1 MIVEGIFLNLM
12 HNEEY
17 FRSVLPHLKREYFI
31 DAADERLF
39 NYIKF
44 FGDKYNKRPD
54 ASVLKILLEKDNGL
68 NDGIFTSLETQ
79 IDLLDTK
86 RPQLDQTAFMI
97 EETEGFCKQQALYN
111 ALSNALAIKS
121 NAELPI
127 DKRNKKLPDVGMIPE
142 LMRDALGVCFDTSV
156 GHNYM
161 SDWETRYN
169 SYHDKA
175 AKIPFDIDIL
185 NRVTKGGA
193 EYKTLNILLAGSNAG
208 KSLGLCHLVA
218 GYLNQGMNVLYISM
232 EMSEEAIGKRIDANL
247 LNVSMDDLDA
257 IPKEMFGKK
266 IAKLREKV
274 VGNLYFKQFPTG
286 AAHVGHFRTLLQ
298 ELRTKQNFV
307 PQIIIIDYLGI
318 CASQRIGY
326 GGENSYGY
334 VKAIAEEIRGLSIET
349 NTCVWT
355 AAQTT
360 RGSWEKSDID
370 MGDTAESAG
379 LVHTADFILGIVET
393 EQLAQQGQQMFKQVK
408 SRYGDKSKWSR
419 FFLAVDKGLQRW
431 SQLENNS
438 FPDDQAGPPPVHV
451 RGVVAGSGAP
461 AVVANGEGVDWN

>member
-1 MIVEGIFLNLM
+1 
-12 HNEEY
+12 
-17 FRSVLPHLKREYFI
+17 
-31 DAADERLF
+31 
-39 NYIKF
+39 
-44 FGDKYNKRPD
+44 
-54 ASVLKILLEKDNGL
+54 
-68 NDGIFTSLETQ
+68 
-79 IDLLDTK
+79 
-86 RPQLDQTAFMI
+86 
-97 EETEGFCKQQALYN
+97 
-111 ALSNALAIKS
+111 
-121 NAELPI
+121 
-127 DKRNKKLPDVGMIPE
+127 
-142 LMRDALGVCFDTSV
+142 
-156 GHNYM
+156 
-161 SDWETRYN
+161 
-169 SYHDKA
+169 
-175 AKIPFDIDIL
+175 
-185 NRVTKGGA
+185 
-193 EYKTLNILLAGSNAG
+193 
-208 KSLGLCHLVA
+208 
-218 GYLNQGMNVLYISM
+218 
-232 EMSEEAIGKRIDANL
+232 
-247 LNVSMDDLDA
+247 
-257 IPKEMFGKK
+257 MFGKK

-274 VGNLYFKQFPTG
+274 VGNLFFKQFPTG

-334 VKAIAEEIRGLSIET
+334 VKAIAEEIRGLAIET

-431 SQLENNS
+431 SQLENNT
-438 FPDDQAGPPPVHV
+438 FPDDQTMPPPVTV
-451 RGVVAGSGAP
+451 KAATAGSSPTATI
-461 AVVANGEGVDWN
+461 ANGEGVEWD

>member
-17 FRSVLPHLKREYFI
+17 FRSVLPHLRREYFI
-31 DAADERLF
+31 DSADERLF

-54 ASVLKILLEKDNGL
+54 ASVLKILLEKDNTL
-68 NDGIFTSLETQ
+68 TDSTHVALEAQ
-79 IDLLDTK
+79 IDVLDKK
-86 RPQLDQTAFMI
+86 RPDLAQTAFMV

-111 ALSNALAIKS
+111 ALSRALEIKS
-121 NAELPI
+121 NADLPPE
-127 DKRNKKLPDVGMIPE
+127 KRNKKLPDVGSIPE
-142 LMRDALGVCFDTSV
+142 MMRDALGVCFDTSV

-161 SDWETRYN
+161 TDWEARHD

-193 EYKTLNILLAGSNAG
+193 EYKTLNIILAGSNAG
-208 KSLGLCHLVA
+208 KSLGLCHLAA

-247 LNVSMDDLDA
+247 LNVAMDDLES
-257 IPKEMFGKK
+257 IPKALFGKK

-274 VGNLYFKQFPTG
+274 VGNLFFKQFPTG

-334 VKAIAEEIRGLSIET
+334 VKAIAEEIRGLAIET
-349 NTCVWT
+349 DTCIWT

-360 RGSWEKSDID
+360 RASWEKSDID

-379 LVHTADFILGIVET
+379 LVHTADFILGIIET

-431 SQLENNS
+431 SQLDANS
-438 FPDDQAGPPPVHV
+438 FPDDQTMPPAVTVKAP
-451 RGVVAGSGAP
+451 ASGSGV
-461 AVVANGEGVDWN
+461 AVSIPSGEGIEWD

>member
-1 MIVEGIFLNLM
+1 MIVESIFLNLM

-17 FRSVLPHLKREYFI
+17 FRSVFPHLKREYFI

-44 FGDKYNKRPD
+44 FGDKHNKRADPT
-54 ASVLKILLEKDNGL
+54 VLKILLERDNSL
-68 NDGIFTSLETQ
+68 NEGVHSSLEQQ
-79 IDLLDTK
+79 IEILSEK
-86 RPQLDQTAFMI
+86 RPDVGHTEFLI
-97 EETEGFCKQQALYN
+97 EETEKFCKQQALYN
-111 ALSNALAIKS
+111 ALSNALQIKS
-121 NAELPI
+121 NAELPP
-127 DKRNKKLPDVGMIPE
+127 DKRNKKLPDVGAIPDM
-142 LMRDALGVCFDTSV
+142 MRDALGVCFDTSV
-156 GHNYM
+156 GHNYLAN
-161 SDWETRYN
+161 WESRYD

-208 KSLGLCHLVA
+208 KSLGLCHLAA
-218 GYLNQGMNVLYISM
+218 GYLTQGLNVLYISM

-247 LNVSMDDLDA
+247 LNVSMDDLDS
-257 IPKEMFGKK
+257 IPKAMFGKK
-266 IAKLREKV
+266 IEKLKEKV

-298 ELRTKQNFV
+298 ELKTKQGFI

-334 VKAIAEEIRGLSIET
+334 VKAIAEEIRGMAIET

-393 EQLAQQGQQMFKQVK
+393 EALAQQGQQMFKQVK

-431 SQLENNS
+431 TQLESNS
-438 FPDDQAGPPPVHV
+438 FPDDQGMPPPSIA
-451 RGVVAGSGAP
+451 GGSGM
-461 AVVANGEGVDWN
+461 ANPTTGMISGAEVDWGQ

>member
-1 MIVEGIFLNLM
+1 M
-12 HNEEY
+12 Y
-17 FRSVLPHLKREYFI
+17 
-31 DAADERLF
+31 
-39 NYIKF
+39 
-44 FGDKYNKRPD
+44 
-54 ASVLKILLEKDNGL
+54 
-68 NDGIFTSLETQ
+68 TSLEAQ
-79 IDLLDTK
+79 IDLLDKK
-86 RPQLDQTAFMI
+86 RPDLDQTAFMV

-111 ALSNALAIKS
+111 ALSKALEIKS
-121 NAELPI
+121 NAELPA

-161 SDWETRYN
+161 TDWETRYN

-208 KSLGLCHLVA
+208 KSLGLCHLAA
-218 GYLNQGMNVLYISM
+218 GYLNQGLNVLYISM

-247 LNVSMDDLDA
+247 LNVTMDDLDA

-274 VGNLYFKQFPTG
+274 LGNLFFKQFPTG

-298 ELRTKQNFV
+298 ELKTKQNFV

-360 RGSWEKSDID
+360 RGSWDKSDID

-393 EQLAQQGQQMFKQVK
+393 DQLAQQGQQMFKQVK

-431 SQLENNS
+431 TQLENNS
-438 FPDDQAGPPPVHV
+438 FPDDQAMPPPVTV
-451 RGVVAGSGAP
+451 AKPSVTGSTPVVSVP
-461 AVVANGEGVDWN
+461 SGEGVDWM